1 MMCGVLAVVGSTPG
15 SRRVLQA
22 AVEVARA
29 ENARLTL
36 MLPVAP
42 PSWCVCFSPIPPAHV
57 LAEVQR
63 ACCKVLRA
71 LADECDQ
78 DVPLTTLMPVGR
90 LDEAVL
96 EELERRPHGLVV
108 VEESRRGRFLR
119 RRDPVARLARRC
131 PVPLLTVPPEATGVP
146 RTVELG
152 RRSGR
157 RVGVHLP
164 LNPS

>member
-15 SRRVLQA
+15 SRRVLEA
-22 AVEVARA
+22 GLEVARA

-42 PSWCVCFSPIPPAHV
+42 PSWCVCFSPVPPGHV

-63 ACCKVLRA
+63 ACWKVLRS
-71 LADECDQ
+71 LADACDQ
-78 DVPLTTLMPVGR
+78 DLPITTVMPVGR

-96 EELERRPHGLVV
+96 EELERRRHDLVV
-108 VEESRRGRFLR
+108 IEEPRRGGVLR
-119 RRDPVARLARRC
+119 YRDPVARLAKRC
-131 PVPLLTVPPEATGVP
+131 PVPLLTVPPEASGVP
-146 RTVELG
+146 RTVALG

-157 RVGVHLP
+157 PLGVELP
-164 LNPS
+164 LKPS